1 MLPAFPRKKEDME
14 NSYSP
19 PALISPTMGCL
30 VCHKTVRAITDSES
44 GETIC
49 SGCGMVFN
57 EYTLDDSRN
66 DEWTMSI
73 REEITKNKTTIKAVP
88 TELFSSYFDRGLTT
102 KIGTTNK
109 DFSGHELDIAMRST
123 FERLRTWDKRMKFH
137 SSKSASRYSTSLW
150 NAFYR
155 LSLLKVR
162 LGLSDAIVE
171 KAAYTYRKAQQRR
184 LVSGGRTISS
194 VLAAALYIT
203 CREIGTP
210 RPLNEIAAASDIKRK
225 DVARNCRLLINK
237 LDIKVPKIDPMKCIA
252 RIANAADINERTKRH
267 ALKFMDEIISK
278 EISVGKDP
286 MSLCAALLYVLCKK
300 NRQDVTQA
308 DIAKA
313 AGTTEV
319 TIRKRFKD
327 LEAILS

>member
-14 NSYSP
+14 NSYSL

-73 REEITKNKTTIKAVP
+73 KEEITKNKTTIKAVP

-137 SSKSASRYSTSLW
+137 SSKSANRYSTSLW

-171 KAAYTYRKAQQRR
+171 KASLHIQKGSAKKASIRR
-184 LVSGGRTISS
+184 QNNFFSSGRQ
-194 VLAAALYIT
+194 L
-203 CREIGTP
+203 
-210 RPLNEIAAASDIKRK
+210 
-225 DVARNCRLLINK
+225 
-237 LDIKVPKIDPMKCIA
+237 CILRA
-252 RIANAADINERTKRH
+252 ER
-267 ALKFMDEIISK
+267 
-278 EISVGKDP
+278 
-286 MSLCAALLYVLCKK
+286 
-300 NRQDVTQA
+300 
-308 DIAKA
+308 
-313 AGTTEV
+313 
-319 TIRKRFKD
+319 
-327 LEAILS
+327 